1 MAKMSDA
8 LIEMEETGTD
18 KYGLK
23 TLNVCSHCA
32 RKLEDEFELEDRVC
46 KFCWRKGRKVSAFN
60 F

>member
-1 MAKMSDA
+1 MSDA